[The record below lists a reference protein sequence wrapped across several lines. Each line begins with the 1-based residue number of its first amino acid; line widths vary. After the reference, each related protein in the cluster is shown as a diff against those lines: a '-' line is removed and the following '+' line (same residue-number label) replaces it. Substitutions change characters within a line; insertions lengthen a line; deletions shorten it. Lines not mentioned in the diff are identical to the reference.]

1 MSKFGFIPKL
11 QASENGG
18 GVFVLG
24 KYWSDK
30 NIHYIKIID
39 LPSATLY
46 FLLMKLAVY
55 IVRGISEF

>member
-24 KYWSDK
+24 KYRSDK
-30 NIHYIKIID
+30 NIHYIKSID

-46 FLLMKLAVY
+46 FLLMT
-55 IVRGISEF
+55 